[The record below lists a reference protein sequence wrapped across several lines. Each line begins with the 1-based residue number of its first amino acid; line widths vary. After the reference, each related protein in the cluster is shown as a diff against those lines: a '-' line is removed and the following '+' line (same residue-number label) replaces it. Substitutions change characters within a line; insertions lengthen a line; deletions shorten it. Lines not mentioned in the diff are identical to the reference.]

1 MKSCHQWALWSWT
14 SLLISP
20 SSSSLVCGEYH
31 CSFTGWCGDQSTWYL
46 GKDLKMVEN
55 HIHEGVKTY
64 TQIPLDG
71 ALLFTN
77 APLKGW
83 LIAAEGMLEAEEYCT
98 EL

>member
-1 MKSCHQWALWSWT
+1 
-14 SLLISP
+14 
-20 SSSSLVCGEYH
+20 
-31 CSFTGWCGDQSTWYL
+31 
-46 GKDLKMVEN
+46 MVEN